1 MSVYYEIRER
11 LVCNPESRE
20 CFEVNEIK
28 RRMQYQLSQLFA
40 RQLCISDGVACVN
53 SLNLRLELDGQAVT
67 YAAGRDGMIPLEV
80 QAALSSLADA
90 GSVDL
95 DMSYHFIW
103 HYGDDYMED
112 GPLGL
117 TDYLDEC
124 PDAVF
129 DCLSYALHNDADCSS
144 DSAAG
149 ILSVYGK
156 QEGVLH
162 RGIVNAEEISE
173 LPPIGEWRALK
184 TALLIEKAGIKD
196 GKETRVREICASLM
210 ALSVYDDFR
219 LDQGMLTFN
228 LNNLRLKGQDQLRT
242 YVSLAQE
249 LLSLLE
255 PDTDDY
261 LTPFF
266 MKASLLD
273 DSDNGPNILNIDL
286 GLDGQ
291 LAISASYM
299 KLDMFPAGS

>member
-20 CFEVNEIK
+20 CFGVNEIK

-299 KLDMFPAGS
+299 KLDLFPAGC

>member
-20 CFEVNEIK
+20 CFEVNEVK
-28 RRMQYQLSQLFA
+28 RGMQYQLSQLFA
-40 RQLCISDGVACVN
+40 RQLCISDGSACVN
-53 SLNLRLELDGQAVT
+53 RLHLRLELDGQAVT

-117 TDYLDEC
+117 ADYLDEC
-124 PDAVF
+124 PDDVF
-129 DCLSYALHNDADCSS
+129 DCLSYEFHNDADCSS

-149 ILSVYGK
+149 ILCVYGK
-156 QEGVLH
+156 RDGVLH
-162 RGIVNAEEISE
+162 RGRVQAEEISE
-173 LPPIGEWRALK
+173 LPTFGEWRALK
-184 TALLIEKAGIKD
+184 TALLIEEAGIKE
-196 GKETRVREICASLM
+196 GKEARVREICASLM
-210 ALSVYDDFR
+210 ALSVYDDFH
-219 LDQGMLTFN
+219 LAQGLLTFN
-228 LNNLRLKGQDQLRT
+228 LNNLRIKGQDQLRT
-242 YVSLAQE
+242 YVSFAQE

-286 GLDGQ
+286 GLDGR